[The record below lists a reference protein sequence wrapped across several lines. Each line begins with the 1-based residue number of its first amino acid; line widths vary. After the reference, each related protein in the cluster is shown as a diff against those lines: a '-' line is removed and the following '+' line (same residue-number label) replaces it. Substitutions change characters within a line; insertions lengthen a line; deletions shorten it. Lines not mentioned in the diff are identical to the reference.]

1 MTDISFDTVE
11 NACIRALIKESGKF
25 KSQNIL
31 FTDISD
37 NDRIKNI
44 VGSNPI
50 LHNNLKYVLLAVI
63 RLLSTRNENIIVE
76 ERNGILYACYSTD
89 TSNINDEEIKYETV
103 METDTVK
110 NNDMPSNNSVTR
122 FIFDNKLR
130 DFYDTEDF
138 NGNTHLHNLIIGN
151 DFEYIT
157 KYYGILCDKIDIQNN
172 DNKTPI
178 ELITD
183 IRISNF
189 FLVETIKKIK
199 YIERFNESENKK
211 LLNDIHLNKRK
222 ISSINLLFF
231 IQFVIN
237 IILIFVV
244 FESVK
249 Y

>member
-1 MTDISFDTVE
+1 
-11 NACIRALIKESGKF
+11 
-25 KSQNIL
+25 
-31 FTDISD
+31 
-37 NDRIKNI
+37 
-44 VGSNPI
+44 
-50 LHNNLKYVLLAVI
+50 
-63 RLLSTRNENIIVE
+63 
-76 ERNGILYACYSTD
+76 
-89 TSNINDEEIKYETV
+89 
-103 METDTVK
+103 
-110 NNDMPSNNSVTR
+110 MPSNNSVTR

-157 KYYGILCDKIDIQNN
+157 KYYAILSDKIDVQNN

-189 FLVETIKKIK
+189 FLVEIIKKIK

-249 Y
+249 H

>member
-1 MTDISFDTVE
+1 MTDISFDEVE
-11 NACIRALIKESGKF
+11 NACIRALVKESGKF
-25 KSQNIL
+25 KSQNTL

-50 LHNNLKYVLLAVI
+50 LHNNLKYILLTVI

-76 ERNGILYACYSTD
+76 DRNGILYACYSID
-89 TSNINDEEIKYETV
+89 TSNINDKEIKYETV
-103 METDTVK
+103 LETDTVK
-110 NNDMPSNNSVTR
+110 NNEMPSNNSVTR
-122 FIFDNKLR
+122 FIFDNKLK
-130 DFYDTEDF
+130 DFYDSVDF

-157 KYYGILCDKIDIQNN
+157 KYYSILSNKIDFENN

-183 IRISNF
+183 VRISNF
-189 FLVETIKKIK
+189 FLVETIKKVK
-199 YIERFNESENKK
+199 YIERFNESENRK
-211 LLNDIHLNKRK
+211 LLNDIRVNKRK
-222 ISSINLLFF
+222 ISSINLLLFV
-231 IQFVIN
+231 QFVIN
-237 IILIFVV
+237 IILIFVI

-249 Y
+249 H